1 MFNARSLI
9 CIVTFALL
17 ISGLAAVDQPTGAS
31 VLVLAN
37 KAWTGPDGSEIGE
50 SERVAR
56 YYMRKRNIPEQNLL
70 VVDLVAS
77 DSNYAHFHHQII
89 APLAAKLA
97 ALRAGA
103 PTDPILY
110 IVCCY
115 GVPTTIY
122 LPVADKM
129 WFEPHNPK
137 DRVFNDDG
145 SLRLS
150 SRTRFAIPRAA
161 DSFLS
166 YPHLLAKLRDDEVP
180 DAGIYGFGGVFDKYG
195 FAPPVV
201 HPYYGLA
208 VKPGDPPNPEPLGI
222 GYALSQQTERAMSF
236 AEARAKDPKQF
247 AYYLVCRIDAPNPVA
262 ARSLVD
268 KALYAE
274 TYLQHPSV
282 AKTTKTEC
290 VFDLG
295 EFEVTNAQIQ
305 DAIDWFSGK
314 IAGSP
319 FTKTPWPM
327 IVDTATKAGEE
338 IGVADA
344 QGIPY
349 PPNDT
354 GFAGR
359 TFPICNSLFYYGQYT
374 TYGRYQDVYQ
384 WAVGS
389 VGVHMDSGSCSNLH
403 AQNYDA
409 FATNPEPGDELRVG
423 FVPHALVRNLTAAA
437 GVVHEPYENGIA
449 AANFLFRSLSLGLP
463 FADACYSAT
472 RDIWWK
478 SIFIGDPLY
487 RPFGLPKRLDDQAP
501 VILEQC
507 LAKAG
512 EADRCTLTVTTDKP
526 CQFQV
531 SSGGHELRPFTKW
544 GATWADRDWFYAC
557 ECSVTVP
564 TTAIGPEGVTVSVR
578 SPAGLEARVVVA
590 LDGGR

>member
-1 MFNARSLI
+1 MLESRSLT
-9 CIVTFALL
+9 CLTVFALL
-17 ISGLAAVDQPTGAS
+17 LTGLAAVEPANGANI
-31 VLVLAN
+31 LVLAN
-37 KAWTGPDGSEIGE
+37 SAWTGPDGSEIGE

-56 YYMRKRNIPEQNLL
+56 YYMQKRKVPEQNLL
-70 VVDLVAS
+70 IVDLVAS
-77 DSNYAHFHHQII
+77 DCNYAHFHQQVITQV
-89 APLAAKLA
+89 AAKLTE
-97 ALRAGA
+97 LRAGA
-103 PTDPILY
+103 PVDPILY

-122 LPVADKM
+122 LPVANKT
-129 WFEPHNPK
+129 WFEPREPK
-137 DRVFNDDG
+137 DRIFNDDG

-150 SRTRFAIPRAA
+150 SRHRFAIPRAA

-166 YPHLLAKLRDDEVP
+166 YPHLLTKLPADEVP

-208 VKPGDPPNPEPLGI
+208 VKPGETPNPEPLSI
-222 GYALSQQTERAMSF
+222 GYALSKQTERALSF
-236 AEARAKDPKQF
+236 AEVRAKDPKQF

-268 KALYAE
+268 KAIYAE
-274 TYLQHPSV
+274 TYLQHPAV
-282 AKTTKTEC
+282 EKTTKTEC

-295 EFEVTNAQIQ
+295 EFASTNAQIQ
-305 DAIDWFSGK
+305 DAINWFAGK
-314 IAGSP
+314 TAGSP
-319 FTKTPWPM
+319 FAMTPWPM
-327 IVDTATKAGEE
+327 IVDTGTTLGEE

-344 QGIPY
+344 KGIPY
-349 PPNDT
+349 PPNDPH
-354 GFAGR
+354 FAGR
-359 TFPICNSLFYYGQYT
+359 AFPITNSLFYYGQYT

-403 AQNYDA
+403 ARNFDA

-449 AANFLFRSLSLGLP
+449 AANFLYRSLSLGMP

-501 VILEQC
+501 VILDHR
-507 LAKAG
+507 LVPGG
-512 EADRCTLTVTTDKP
+512 EADRRTLIMTTDKP

-531 SSGGHELRPFTKW
+531 ASGGKILRPYTTW
-544 GATWADRDWFYAC
+544 GATWAERDWFYAC
-557 ECSVTVP
+557 ECTVTLP
-564 TTAIGPEGVTVSVR
+564 TTAIGAEGVTISVR
-578 SPAGLEARVVVA
+578 SPAGLEARMAVA
-590 LDGGR
+590 LDAP